1 MKEKITRRVS
11 ASLVAL
17 VALFLILPTA
27 RAQEAQDEELR
38 RDRPSRRVTNP
49 VRPRPTP
56 TPPNSQEPRLVSTA
70 DESSPPQ
77 GDAPRRSTRNP
88 AQRRG
93 SAGAANTEG
102 EREQL
107 QRTVTRLS
115 DQVERLSEDISRMKN
130 DQRMLFDLE
139 RLTRA
144 EQRAESLRSQ
154 LREVTDK
161 EFQLQDRLAQIDFE
175 LEPDSIQRRA
185 ALVGTLNPGA
195 VRDQLRAS
203 LERERERVQRQLELV
218 ANSRVRLESAVAN
231 AELEVER
238 LRQRVDRNDEQLT
251 EPEATDGTNATPPA
265 KPDDA
270 TPAEPP
276 LWR

>member
-1 MKEKITRRVS
+1 MKEKTSRRVS
-11 ASLVAL
+11 VAL
-17 VALFLILPTA
+17 VALILLLPGA
-27 RAQEAQDEELR
+27 RAQDVQDDEVR

-49 VRPRPTP
+49 VRPRTTP
-56 TPPNSQEPRLVSTA
+56 TPSAQDPRLVSTA
-70 DESSPPQ
+70 DDAAQ
-77 GDAPRRSTRNP
+77 GETPRRTTGRASTRRNN
-88 AQRRG
+88 
-93 SAGAANTEG
+93 AGERAET

-115 DQVERLSEDISRMKN
+115 DQVERLSDDISRMKN

-144 EQRAESLRSQ
+144 EQRAENLRTQ

-161 EFQLQDRLAQIDFE
+161 EFQLQDRLAQIEFE

-185 ALVGTLNPGA
+185 ALVGTLNPGV

-231 AELEVER
+231 SELEVER
-238 LRQRVDRNDEQLT
+238 LRQRVDRNDGQELA
-251 EPEATDGTNATPPA
+251 EPNPDATNPPTQP
-265 KPDDA
+265 PDDA
-270 TPAEPP
+270 TRAEPP
-276 LWR
+276 V